1 MSQERTTVTTE
12 QAEIVTRAERL
23 DDADVNALKKTLHG
37 IGLRLDRLPIGSW
50 HWKLLWLVGGAM
62 FLDNL
67 DMYIGGGLIASLL
80 ADGWST
86 VDLNGWFQTITM
98 TGYLIG
104 ALISGVVGDHLGRRK
119 ALLLF
124 IAIFIGATF
133 IAGFSPNMIVLIACR
148 GLMGIGL
155 GAFIPCGYGPFGEY
169 IPPEKRSKYSG
180 YIGLIA
186 NFSPPLGAAL
196 TMLVIPAFGWRP
208 IFFGISILGVI
219 VWLLI
224 LKFMPESPRWLAS
237 KGRYD
242 EADVIVTAAEKSF
255 TDKGIELPE
264 ITQEQVELLKAE
276 ANKEPV
282 QLPYRALFTKRMIKR
297 TITASAALMAMNLI
311 VYTITTWT
319 PTIFVMQGMDTQ
331 FSIFITFIML
341 LGAPFGIF
349 LLSMFGNKHPRK
361 TGMIV
366 CLLLLAISGYVWSLQ
381 SNVIVIM
388 ITGFILCTIT
398 YYYALLACS
407 VYLGEAFPTEIRL
420 RGSGF
425 SNAMGRIAAIV
436 TPSIVAFFLQSSGV
450 VSVYIFV
457 GICMVVFAI
466 IIGICGTE
474 TRNRT
479 LEDINDSVV
488 K

>member
-1 MSQERTTVTTE
+1 MSTE
-12 QAEIVTRAERL
+12 ASINARADRL
-23 DDADVNALKKTLHG
+23 DDAESNAMKQSLHS
-37 IGLRLDRLPIGSW
+37 IAARLDRLPIGGW

-86 VDLNGWFQTITM
+86 IELNGWFQTITM
-98 TGYLIG
+98 SGYLIG
-104 ALISGVVGDHLGRRK
+104 ALISGVVGDNLGRRK

-124 IAIFIGATF
+124 VAIFIGATF
-133 IAGFSPNMIVLIACR
+133 AAAFSPNMHVLIACR

-196 TMLVIPAFGWRP
+196 TMLIIPMFGWRT
-208 IFFGISILGVI
+208 IFFAITVLGVL
-219 VWLLI
+219 VWILLF
-224 LKFMPESPRWLAS
+224 KFMPESPRWLAS
-237 KGRYD
+237 KGRYE
-242 EADVIVTAAEKSF
+242 EADQIVSAAEKSF
-255 TDKGIELPE
+255 TDKGIELAE
-264 ITQEQVELLKAE
+264 ISAEQIAAIEEELG
-276 ANKEPV
+276 KEPV
-282 QLPYRALFTKRMIKR
+282 QLPYRALFTKRMIRR

-319 PTIFVMQGMDTQ
+319 PTVLVMQGFDTQ
-331 FSIFITFIML
+331 YSIFMTFISL

-349 LLSMFGNKHPRK
+349 LLSVFGNKHPRK
-361 TGMIV
+361 VGMV
-366 CLLLLAISGYVWSLQ
+366 VLLPLLAIAGYLWSLQ
-381 SNVIVIM
+381 TEPVVIM
-388 ITGFILCTIT
+388 AVGFLLCTLT

-425 SNAMGRIAAIV
+425 SNAMGRIAAIS
-436 TPSIVAFFLQSSGV
+436 TPSIVAMFLQSSGV
-450 VSVYIFV
+450 VSVYVFV

-466 IIGICGTE
+466 IIGICGIE
-474 TRNRT
+474 TRNKT
-479 LEDINDSVV
+479 LEEINDDVV
-488 K
+488 S

>member
-1 MSQERTTVTTE
+1 MTSE
-12 QAEIVTRAERL
+12 AEITARSERL
-23 DDADVNALKKTLHG
+23 DEADMTALAKTLHG
-37 IGLRLDRLPIGSW
+37 IGLRLDRLPIGGW

-62 FLDNL
+62 FLDNH

-86 VDLNGWFQTITM
+86 VELNSWFQAITM

-124 IAIFIGATF
+124 IAIFIGSTF
-133 IAGFSPNMIVLIACR
+133 IAGLSPSMVILIACR

-169 IPPEKRSKYSG
+169 IPPHKRSKYSG

-196 TMLVIPAFGWRP
+196 TMLVIPMFGWRT
-208 IFFGISILGVI
+208 IFFGITVLGII
-219 VWLLI
+219 VWILI
-224 LKFMPESPRWLAS
+224 FKFMPESPRWLAS
-237 KGRYD
+237 KGRND
-242 EADVIVTAAEKSF
+242 EADAIVSAAEKSF
-255 TDKGIELPE
+255 TDKGIKLPE
-264 ITQEQVELLKAE
+264 ITQEQIDKLKAE
-276 ANKEPV
+276 LDKEPV

-319 PTIFVMQGMDTQ
+319 PTIFVMRGMDTQ
-331 FSIFITFIML
+331 YSIFITFIML

-349 LLSMFGNKHPRK
+349 LLSVFGNKHPRK
-361 TGMIV
+361 AGMIV
-366 CLLLLAISGYVWSLQ
+366 CLLLLAVAGYIWSLQ
-381 SNVIVIM
+381 TNVAVIM
-388 ITGFILCTIT
+388 ASGFVMCTIT
-398 YYYALLACS
+398 YYYSLLACS

-425 SNAMGRIAAIV
+425 ANAMGRIASIS
-436 TPSIVAFFLQSSGV
+436 TPSVVAFFLQSSGV

-457 GICMVVFAI
+457 GICMVILPSSLASAALKLATVPLK
-466 IIGICGTE
+466 TSM
-474 TRNRT
+474 TR
-479 LEDINDSVV
+479 
-488 K
+488 